1 MFVMRLEV
9 FIINRM
15 ISVGSRDINAFEI
28 NLDINFVHRNK
39 DQVKRKVI

>member
-1 MFVMRLEV
+1 
-9 FIINRM
+9 M

-39 DQVKRKVI
+39 DQVKRKVIWYEKDFGSLIQL